1 METITNVIDHS
12 LNINNYLNKNSCFV
26 DIETT
31 GLSRKN
37 NMIYL
42 IGLLYFDFNRDTWI
56 LEQYF
61 ANSIDKE
68 GLLLEEFISNIS
80 KFDNIITYNG
90 NSFDLPFIDNRLSN
104 HNINYSIDKTKS
116 FDLYQI
122 IKQNKNF
129 LNLENLKLKTIE
141 ESLGFIRED
150 KYSGYDCIGFYYD
163 YIKSK
168 DPILKKDILKHN
180 YDDLVHMLDIMIIL
194 DVLDEK
200 KSFDLGSNKFT
211 IENIDIIGDI
221 LRFSGVIKNPLE
233 KDIKFYGNSYD
244 IFTNNLNTFT
254 LSMEFKEGY
263 ITKENKCIYIDLLD
277 FSTIKLRDNSGYNL
291 PPNIFILLIEKKYC
305 IDNIKTL
312 LTNIF
317 NDIFI

>member
-1 METITNVIDHS
+1 METIKNVIDHS
-12 LNINNYLNKNSCFV
+12 LNIEKYLNKNSCFI

-42 IGLLYFDFNRDTWI
+42 IGLLYFDLDQNTWI

-61 ANSIDKE
+61 ANSMDKE
-68 GLLLEEFISNIS
+68 GLLLEEFISHIS

-90 NSFDLPFIDNRLSN
+90 NSFDLPFIDHRLKH

-122 IKQNKNF
+122 IKQNKDY

-163 YIKSK
+163 YIKSQ
-168 DPILKKDILKHN
+168 DPILKIDILRHN

-200 KSFDLGSNKFT
+200 KSFDLSSNTFT
-211 IENIDIIGDI
+211 IETIDIIGDI
-221 LRFSGVIKNPLE
+221 LRISGLIKTPLE

-244 IFTNNLNTFT
+244 IFTDNLNNFT
-254 LSMEFKEGY
+254 LSIEFKEGY

-277 FSTIKLRDNSGYNL
+277 FSTINLKDNSGYNL
-291 PPNIFILLIEKKYC
+291 PSNIFILVIEKKYC
-305 IDNIKTL
+305 IDNIKSL
-312 LTNIF
+312 LINIF
-317 NDIFI
+317 NSIFI